1 MEERIIPNTG
11 GKYRIM
17 VTDDDIECIG
27 PRSIVKKD
35 VANQLQMLWRVDN
48 RSVSAERLVKATFPE
63 MTKSEYI
70 PKLYKGVKNK
80 PRTRTFSF
88 DIVPGVRLTA
98 LYQASVFLVET
109 PVEPDVEKDIKRM
122 FPGMT
127 INVIEG
133 VSGNYHREIY
143 FTSSDYVLTIKQKII
158 DFFSTSL

>member
-1 MEERIIPNTG
+1 MEERIIPNTD

-27 PRSIVKKD
+27 PKSVLKKTTQGLTI
-35 VANQLQMLWRVDN
+35 AWRVGN
-48 RSVSAERLVKATFPE
+48 RYVLAERLIEQTFPE
-63 MTKSEYI
+63 MSRSEYI
-70 PKLYKGVKNK
+70 PKLYHGMKNSPRNRTLTFNIK
-80 PRTRTFSF
+80 PG
-88 DIVPGVRLTA
+88 IKLTA
-98 LYQASVFLVET
+98 LYQASVFYIET

-127 INVIEG
+127 INVVEG